1 LHTPVSWVSAV
12 AVFILLVCAVALW
25 AARSRKKVSGTTTAL
40 ISPQS
45 VAQTQAPETDH
56 PSQIIIGESPS
67 NPLVTIEAIEL
78 SSPAYRQAKRVNHS
92 VGALAR
98 LSSLVQAAPAVLVA
112 GEAAGKRLME
122 VVVNGDLVKAA
133 DGNGLLGF
141 TKGASGKIKEHAR
154 LFETSNLQNM
164 INAAAIWQI
173 ASVVVAQ
180 KHLADISQKLDEI
193 KKGVE
198 SISRFLDTQRR
209 VRVQSTYEY
218 LGQAR
223 MAIEAGE
230 LPASVR
236 TELEACER
244 DLLEIQLHLEKE
256 FEAKIKARVEHKE
269 MMGTKDLTADIH
281 TKIDALD
288 LLAQDISTCMRT
300 RIAAWHVLS
309 LYPGE
314 PHLKAARRQSI
325 EQGIKSFQALSPTF
339 RATVDEEIAGVK
351 SFWNFASTLE
361 SRKRELEVKC
371 KSVGEALLEK
381 VAQGKLSLERSA
393 GLLLADSR
401 PTRVFLEWENGV
413 VVGARQ
419 V

>member
-1 LHTPVSWVSAV
+1 MQISWVSTAV
-12 AVFILLVCAVALW
+12 VFVLLVSAVVLW
-25 AARSRKKVSGTTTAL
+25 AARTRKKSSSAVIAFAQ
-40 ISPQS
+40 PQN
-45 VAQTQAPETDH
+45 VVRTQALETDR
-56 PSQIIIGESPS
+56 PSQIIIGENPA
-67 NPLVTIEAIEL
+67 NPLVTIEAIEP
-78 SSPAYRQAKRVNHS
+78 SSAAYREAKRVNHS

-98 LSSLVQAAPAVLVA
+98 LSSLVQAAPALLVA
-112 GEAAGKRLME
+112 GEASGKRLME

-141 TKGASGKIKEHAR
+141 TKGAGGKIKEHAR
-154 LFETSNLQNM
+154 LFEASNLQNV
-164 INAAAIWQI
+164 INAAAVWQI

-198 SISRFLDTQRR
+198 NISRFLDTQRR
-209 VRVQSTYEY
+209 ARVQSTYEY

-230 LPASVR
+230 LPVSVR

-256 FEAKIKARVEHKE
+256 FQAKVEARVEHKE
-269 MMGTKDLTADIH
+269 MMGTKDLAADIH
-281 TKIDALD
+281 RKIDELD
-288 LLAQDISTCMRT
+288 ALAQDISTCMRT

-325 EQGIKSFQALSPTF
+325 ERGIESFQGLSPTF
-339 RATVDEEIAGVK
+339 RGTVDKEIAGVK

-361 SRKRELEVKC
+361 SRKDALEDKC
-371 KSVGEALLEK
+371 RSVHHALVEK
-381 VAQGKLSLERSA
+381 VAQGKVSLERSSE
-393 GLLLADSR
+393 LLLADSR

-419 V
+419 A